1 MTKNHK
7 RQNGSINIVLVSQNF
22 HQSPKDITIWT
33 ILSFQA
39 FFINFH
45 QKLVFYFCF
54 KHLLKKLSQGYYGL
68 RHTVLLEKFDKA
80 GKVGWRGVKL
90 SIKLW
95 WILQR
100 SYNMPNLEP
109 LGFSFLYSVSET
121 TWESF
126 KCFRRS
132 VVSQCWLKNSNAFL

>member
-1 MTKNHK
+1 MNRIVRAWIITSIKSRYLPGFLKLGMTKNHK

-54 KHLLKKLSQGYYGL
+54 KHLLKNLSQGYYGL
-68 RHTVLLEKFDKA
+68 SHTVLLEKFDKFYKKHVWLVA
-80 GKVGWRGVKL
+80 VFFQYFRQILTKRQYILTHIVL
-90 SIKLW
+90 S
-95 WILQR
+95 
-100 SYNMPNLEP
+100 
-109 LGFSFLYSVSET
+109 
-121 TWESF
+121 
-126 KCFRRS
+126 
-132 VVSQCWLKNSNAFL
+132 